1 MLAISIAARRVVGM
15 AALSTLALTALYPAA
30 LALPVGPP
38 GAAVAAADPT
48 SVTSLFVGSGT
59 IQVLN
64 STSYVTAGPADAV
77 GCLTQLGQLTA
88 DLASCAVFDAVG
100 ADPNSGVAAGIASA
114 DGNCTFWDATAPKN
128 VDSYYGAIGNALRCE
143 DHQLTVADSFY
154 TI

>member
-1 MLAISIAARRVVGM
+1 MASRIAA
-15 AALSTLALTALYPAA
+15 AATFVLGLAAA
-30 LALPVGPP
+30 AASAVPILPPGRASSAAA
-38 GAAVAAADPT
+38 GAAVAAANLA

-64 STSYVTAGPADAV
+64 STSYATAGPADAI

-128 VDSYYGAIGNALRCE
+128 VDSYYGAVGYALRCE
-143 DHQLTVADSFY
+143 DHQLAVADSFY